1 MEGSIAVPKYS
12 RLFRRFLFSYIVIL
26 AIPSI
31 AGYMSYRTSIAVTEK
46 ISIENNVTQL
56 QKSQEILERRMA
68 EVESFTRQL
77 ALNQDL
83 SVLLNEKLVDEKTN
97 VYGIWRISR
106 DIMAYSQTNDFLKN
120 FYIYLNNFNVVV
132 TPGNA
137 YFRPDHYYESSHYS
151 NLSLDEWKRTILE
164 KTHRSEIM
172 PLSPFVNNGTQSSV
186 ITFMQS
192 LPLDSFSDSSPAT
205 VVTIIDA
212 QTINSVLSGLRNP
225 KGGWTYISD
234 SQGHTIS
241 LQGISQEEID
251 QLSADSSFAKEK
263 VSQFYKD
270 DLVIKIRSNSTGWVY
285 STGIPR
291 QVLMENANKIK
302 YITWSVTGVAL
313 LIGLFVGFMLSS
325 RNTAPI
331 NRLISV
337 VKEQFDKEA
346 MERNEY
352 DFLQGNISKIITSN
366 KHLESELNR
375 QLPLIRD
382 TFYKRLIAGEY
393 QSREEMMSAAA
404 QADTELNLNAG
415 YTGILQINGYSGMDS
430 VEILNELYAARL
442 ILKQILIDAGSHMHV
457 HMTNLGSDRIVTIF
471 TSKENDEAEELGKE
485 DIEQLLA
492 MLAQL
497 AFNEYRITITAAISD
512 PFSSFMEVSRS
523 YEQARQTLEYAVY
536 MNRTG
541 IVWFSDTRIE
551 SNTYY
556 YPIDVELR
564 LISTIRAG
572 DAAEAERIVQSLIE
586 QNTEN
591 RELSMEMKHQLIGE
605 VKGTLLKLLD
615 QKALMESSLFEEI
628 KNRIIGIQESK
639 AIELISREINE
650 IIEVMCSLITIKKN
664 DAHLKTVKQINEYIE
679 EMYADRDL
687 NLYRI
692 AEKVERPEKYIS
704 QLYKEVTGTNLSDR
718 LEKVRM
724 DHAAILL
731 KGNRY
736 NVDEIASQVGYN
748 SSHSFRRA
756 FKRVMG
762 IPPSSFRQSVEE

>member
-1 MEGSIAVPKYS
+1 
-12 RLFRRFLFSYIVIL
+12 
-26 AIPSI
+26 
-31 AGYMSYRTSIAVTEK
+31 
-46 ISIENNVTQL
+46 
-56 QKSQEILERRMA
+56 
-68 EVESFTRQL
+68 
-77 ALNQDL
+77 
-83 SVLLNEKLVDEKTN
+83 
-97 VYGIWRISR
+97 
-106 DIMAYSQTNDFLKN
+106 MAYSQTNDFLKN
-120 FYIYLNNFNVVV
+120 FYIYLKNFNVVV

-151 NLSLDEWKRTILE
+151 NLSLEEWKRTILE

-205 VVTIIDA
+205 VVTIIDE
-212 QTINSVLSGLRNP
+212 QTINSVLSGLRNL

-234 SQGHTIS
+234 AQGHTIS

-251 QLSADSSFAKEK
+251 QLSADKSFDKEK

-270 DLVIKIRSNSTGWVY
+270 DLVIKIRSKSTGWVY

-331 NRLISV
+331 NRLLGV
-337 VKEQFDKEA
+337 MKEQFGKEA
-346 MERNEY
+346 TLERNEF
-352 DFLQGNISKIITSN
+352 DFLQGNIANIITNN
-366 KHLESELNR
+366 KRLESELNR

-382 TFYKRLIAGEY
+382 AFYKRLIAGEY
-393 QSREEMMSAAA
+393 LSREEMISAAA
-404 QADTELNLNAG
+404 QTETELNMNAG
-415 YTGILQINGYSGMDS
+415 YTGIVQINGYSSMDS
-430 VEILNELYAARL
+430 VEILNELNAARL
-442 ILKQILIDAGSHMHV
+442 ILKQILIDAGSHVHV
-457 HMTNLGSDRIVTIF
+457 HMTDLGSDRIVAIF
-471 TSKENDEAEELGKE
+471 TSKEKDEAEALDKE
-485 DIEQLLA
+485 AIEQLLDI
-492 MLAQL
+492 LANL

-523 YEQARQTLEYAVY
+523 YEQARQALEYAVY
-536 MNRTG
+536 MNRKG

-615 QKALMESSLFEEI
+615 QKALMESTMFEKI
-628 KNRIIGIQESK
+628 KNRIIDIQENE

-650 IIEVMCSLITIKKN
+650 IIVVMCGHITNKKN
-664 DAHLKTVKQINEYIE
+664 DAHLKTVKQINEYIA
-679 EMYADRDL
+679 EMYSDHDL

-692 AEKVERPEKYIS
+692 AEKIERPEKYIS
-704 QLYKEVTGTNLSDR
+704 QLYKEVTGTNLSDH

-724 DHAAILL
+724 DHAAMLL
-731 KGNRY
+731 KGNQY
-736 NVDEIASQVGYN
+736 NVDEIASHVGYN

-762 IPPSSFRQSVEE
+762 VSPSSFRQVVEE